1 MKRNKTRLTA
11 MALAL
16 ILLFTSAATAAPPTV
31 ETDEVV
37 YVNLDYYGVPHDT
50 RIVKGVSLNGQDTF
64 TDYGNYADVYN
75 MTSHDQPELAEG
87 SVTWNLNSDERQRF
101 YYECIPNETETMEM
115 PWDFDVS
122 YKLNGVP
129 TTAEKCAGADGLVEI
144 TLHALPNDAASEYY
158 KNNMMLIAATG
169 IDTSKALSIDAP
181 GAQIQSVG
189 TYKIV
194 FFMGLPGEE
203 NTFTVRIGSNS
214 FESMGLILFMA
225 PATLSSLNLLSDMR
239 DIKDR
244 IGDSG
249 DSLYQGLSDM
259 LKTMQSMQGGL
270 NTMSQGIAG
279 INEVRRQL
287 IDSRGTLD
295 PEADEALAALDAL
308 AGQSDSLIPELNSM
322 QTTLTSLNATVN
334 SMLGTLSDSNP
345 TVSGYQKLLQDLYKT
360 LGNLDD
366 MLEELR
372 EKKEANDWLYIND
385 LQESISGLEKDLT
398 TLQGD
403 MKTMRER
410 LDSLAGRLVA
420 LRGQI
425 DDAPLGDELRGLLD
439 VFLGSAE
446 DLTDSLMGTLKTLSD
461 ATGRLSSLMGTSDSM
476 LDTLD
481 DMNDILTDYD
491 GISGDL
497 IGEGQDFT
505 RLAESS
511 LEMVG
516 KLLADIPALS
526 VSLEQLT
533 SDANAMADKGSN
545 MMVSLTKTLASAS
558 KLMQSSQDTLRS
570 VRDKSDASM
579 QTSIDGLLDVLERAA
594 GSSSS
599 SSLQSATDSIH
610 NAIDEGKKDLEEDT
624 NVLNIDAEADL
635 QSVTSSENP
644 SPASLQFILRTDE
657 ISVDELED
665 DAQNEPEAE
674 DEGVFARIANIFK
687 KLFSA
692 IAGVFA
698 SEE

>member
-75 MTSHDQPELAEG
+75 MTSHDQPELADG

-101 YYECIPNETETMEM
+101 YYECIPNETETMQM

-545 MMVSLTKTLASAS
+545 MMVSLTKTLASAT
-558 KLMQSSQDTLRS
+558 KLMQSAQDTLRS

-665 DAQNEPEAE
+665 DAQNEPEAA

-692 IAGVFA
+692 IAGVFT